1 MTGEAKKRFW
11 STSDISESWWVWAIG
26 FILIGISFIFP
37 WSYLYVYEPGTGIV
51 AYSIGVSLTELILS
65 GDLIVM
71 ILVWAFI
78 AGLLICIRFPKTV
91 IIPMGALILLL
102 FYMPVYTLTKLP
114 PQYESNAYYVSPNVA
129 IGYLLAWLALFIL
142 GTLALSDFTIRYT
155 KGHGKDQKPSE
166 QQDTDTISWLWTY
179 RRR

>member
-1 MTGEAKKRFW
+1 
-11 STSDISESWWVWAIG
+11 
-26 FILIGISFIFP
+26 
-37 WSYLYVYEPGTGIV
+37 
-51 AYSIGVSLTELILS
+51 
-65 GDLIVM
+65 M

-91 IIPMGALILLL
+91 IIPMSALILLL
-102 FYMPVYTLTKLP
+102 FYMPRYTLTKLP
-114 PQYESNAYYVSPNVA
+114 PQYESIAYYVSENIA

-155 KGHGKDQKPSE
+155 KGHGKDEEPSE
-166 QQDTDTISWLWTY
+166 QQESNVVSWLWTY